1 MTYDEIS
8 SGTITANFK
17 PTYKEVVLQIIVE
30 NEGNGGSS
38 DTYLTYILS
47 PSSLSLQA
55 KFKVV
60 SEMGR
65 DDGSKDKDIS
75 YKTYYENQRF
85 NYYHFYDDGYG
96 NWEEDDAQLISFT
109 ITDNGKTIYSGSEE
123 PEDGTISN
131 GYKFS
136 IIK

>member
-1 MTYDEIS
+1 
-8 SGTITANFK
+8 
-17 PTYKEVVLQIIVE
+17 
-30 NEGNGGSS
+30 
-38 DTYLTYILS
+38 
-47 PSSLSLQA
+47 
-55 KFKVV
+55 
-60 SEMGR
+60 MGR

-123 PEDGTISN
+123 PQDGTISN
-131 GYKFS
+131 GYRF
-136 IIK
+136 